1 MATRPGTDG
10 ASGSL
15 EVDMVFS
22 TKRGNTRPPGRCSQ
36 WVGKRWGRKA
46 LTWAGDDCDAPHG
59 PGRASGTE
67 AGGASSVGARACP
80 GARRAKQ
87 RRGIPPTAARF
98 GVAATEVT
106 WTMRAL
112 HRALVPRPLHGE

>member
-10 ASGSL
+10 AAGSL

-22 TKRGNTRPPGRCSQ
+22 PKRGNTRPPGRCSQ

-46 LTWAGDDCDAPHG
+46 LTWAGDDCNARHG

-67 AGGASSVGARACP
+67 AGGASGGGGGGGGGGGLGEGRGGGFGVGGRGDARGGGARNS
-80 GARRAKQ
+80 GAEFPRQ
-87 RRGIPPTAARF
+87 P
-98 GVAATEVT
+98 
-106 WTMRAL
+106 
-112 HRALVPRPLHGE
+112 RALVW